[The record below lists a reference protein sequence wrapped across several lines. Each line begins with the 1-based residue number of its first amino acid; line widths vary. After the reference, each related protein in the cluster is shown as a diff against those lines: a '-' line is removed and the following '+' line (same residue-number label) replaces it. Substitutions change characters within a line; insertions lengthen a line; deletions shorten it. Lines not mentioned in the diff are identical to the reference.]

1 MNPAEEQNVL
11 EAIRL
16 NDRQAFEK
24 IFRDSYK
31 LLKAYAFR
39 FVNVLATAE
48 NMVQDVFLKLWQ
60 NRHNL
65 VITTSLVHYL
75 FRSVRNHSLNHL
87 EKTRVRTG
95 YLRMQLEKTQD
106 EEDFSA
112 FYPEIGLLEKIELAI
127 SALPPKR
134 QEIFRLAREEGL
146 KYREIADQ
154 LNLSVK
160 TVEAQMT
167 LALKQLRE
175 SLKEYHYLVLFF
187 IFSGRGI

>member
-39 FVNVLATAE
+39 FVNDLATAE

-95 YLRMQLEKTQD
+95 YLRMQLEKPRMRGY
-106 EEDFSA
+106 SA
-112 FYPEIGLLEKIELAI
+112 FYPEIGYSK
-127 SALPPKR
+127 K
-134 QEIFRLAREEGL
+134 
-146 KYREIADQ
+146 
-154 LNLSVK
+154 LNCLSVPFLPKDRKFSGLPVKRVEIPRNRRPTEPFGK
-160 TVEAQMT
+160 TVKAQMT

-175 SLKEYHYLVLFF
+175 SLKEYHYLVLFLSF
-187 IFSGRGI
+187 RVGVFR